1 MIINRNYICEK
12 YGKELDE
19 EIHKLCI
26 SEIKKK
32 FKIHTTC
39 SKEYNLLYNIFFVN
53 YTRTGKLQVEE
64 NDEIIKEEEK
74 EQVLGQ
80 EACLVCQRNGEKN
93 PYNTMMQQ
101 IQIRSSDEAANNYCV
116 CLTCGER
123 RQIFD

>member
-93 PYNTMMQQ
+93 PYNTMITSIMK
-101 IQIRSSDEAANNYCV
+101 RSADEAMTSLV
-116 CLTCGER
+116 QCLNCGTNRELEE
-123 RQIFD
+123 